1 MKRELIFLPEV
12 SRDFVQAFNY
22 YQARSPRAGGE
33 RLEAAFNRALRQIEA
48 GMITHMRVFEH
59 FHRVFLPR
67 FPYHLYY
74 RLVENRAVVTGLLY
88 ARFEPGKIEEI
99 LKERI
104 E

>member
-12 SRDFVQAFNY
+12 SHDFVQAFNY
-22 YQARSPRAGGE
+22 YQTRSPRGGGE

-59 FHRVFLPR
+59 FHRVFSSR

-74 RLVENRAVVTGLLY
+74 RIV
-88 ARFEPGKIEEI
+88 GK
-99 LKERI
+99 
-104 E
+104 